1 MQENAPTFSCM
12 FFING
17 LVFHHTTFK
26 GLINFYYL
34 SLGIH
39 ITIFNKLEMN
49 IRGYSEVLQY
59 SLQTLFG
66 KCSRKRNSASMK
78 PFSE

>member
-1 MQENAPTFSCM
+1 MQEMRQHFPACFL
-12 FFING
+12 NG

-49 IRGYSEVLQY
+49 IRGDSEVLQY

-66 KCSRKRNSASMK
+66 KCSRKGILLQ
-78 PFSE
+78 